1 MKKKEIIIGNKKV
14 GNKNPIY
21 FVAEIGVN
29 HCGDVNLAKKMI
41 IAAKRSGADAVKFQT
56 FSAKSLVTPK
66 TPKVKY
72 QESTTSPKESH
83 YEMIKSLELSKDKH
97 YALID
102 YCKNQKIQFLST
114 PYDIES
120 AKFLNEIKC
129 DTFKT
134 SSADIVDL
142 HLHSYLAGT
151 GKTVIISTGM
161 ANLEEIKDCVQIY
174 QNHSNKN
181 FILLHCVS
189 NYPCSDKSLNMFVLP
204 KLVSTFDC
212 LVGYSDHTIGNRAA
226 NISVCLGGVLIEKH
240 FTIDKNLPGPDQKA
254 SSLPE
259 EFSLLVKTVQKTQ
272 LILGSDEKK
281 CQPEEAQMASV
292 SRKSLTLISPL
303 KKGEKLNEKH
313 ISLKRP
319 GTGLLSRELKKL
331 LGRKAKKSL
340 APNHQIHYEDFD

>member
-1 MKKKEIIIGNKKV
+1 MEINIGNKKV
-14 GNKNPIY
+14 GGKNPIY
-21 FVAEIGVN
+21 FIAEIGVN
-29 HCGDVNLAKKMI
+29 HCGDIDLAKKMI
-41 IAAKRSGADAVKFQT
+41 IAAKQSGADAVKFQT
-56 FSAKSLVTPK
+56 FSAQSLVTPT

-97 YALID
+97 YTLIEF
-102 YCKNQKIQFLST
+102 CKNQKIQFLST

-151 GKTVIISTGM
+151 EKTVIISTGM

-174 QNHSNKN
+174 RNHSNKN

-189 NYPCSDKSLNMFVLP
+189 NYPCSDQSLNMSVLP
-204 KLVSTFDC
+204 KLASKFNC
-212 LVGYSDHTIGNRAA
+212 LVGYSDHSIGHDAA
-226 NISVCLGGVLIEKH
+226 TVSASLGGAIIEKH
-240 FTIDKNLPGPDQKA
+240 FTIDKNLPGPDQKT
-254 SSLPE
+254 SNLPQ
-259 EFSLLVKTVQKTQ
+259 EFSMLVKAVQKTQ
-272 LILGSDEKK
+272 LILGFSEKK
-281 CQPEEAQMASV
+281 CQPEEVQMSSI

-303 KKGEKLNEKH
+303 AKDEKLSKKH
-313 ISLKRP
+313 VSLKRP
-319 GTGLLSRELKKL
+319 GTGLFFKELKTL

-340 APNHQIHYEDFD
+340 LINHQIQHEDFD

>member
-1 MKKKEIIIGNKKV
+1 MEINIGKKRV
-14 GNKNPIY
+14 GNKHPIY
-21 FVAEIGVN
+21 FIAEIGVN
-29 HCGDVNLAKKMI
+29 HCGDINLAKKMI
-41 IAAKRSGADAVKFQT
+41 IAAKQSGADAVKFQT

-66 TPKVKY
+66 TSKVKY

-97 YALID
+97 RTLVD
-102 YCKNQKIQFLST
+102 FCKNQEIQFLST
-114 PYDIES
+114 PYDTES
-120 AKFLNEIKC
+120 AKFLNEIEC

-174 QNHSNKN
+174 RNNSNKN

-189 NYPCSDKSLNMFVLP
+189 NYPCSDQSLNMLVLP
-204 KLVSTFDC
+204 KLASTFNC
-212 LVGYSDHTIGNRAA
+212 LVGYSDHSIGNEAA

-259 EFSLLVKTVQKTQ
+259 EFSLLVKTIQKTQ
-272 LILGSDEKK
+272 LILGTDEKK
-281 CQPEEAQMASV
+281 CQLEEAQMASI
-292 SRKSLTLISPL
+292 SRKSLTLISSL
-303 KKGEKLNEKH
+303 EKGE
-313 ISLKRP
+313 SLKFNCVS
-319 GTGLLSRELKKL
+319 T
-331 LGRKAKKSL
+331 
-340 APNHQIHYEDFD
+340 